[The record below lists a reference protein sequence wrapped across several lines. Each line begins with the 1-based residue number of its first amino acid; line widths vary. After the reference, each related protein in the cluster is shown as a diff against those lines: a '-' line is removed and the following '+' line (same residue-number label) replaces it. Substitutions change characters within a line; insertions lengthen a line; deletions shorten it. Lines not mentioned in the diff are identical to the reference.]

1 MGHQVI
7 EAATVD
13 EALALSDIPGLNW
26 VISDLRLGPEDGV
39 SLLTQLAHRA
49 PGLQLALMTSVP
61 ATDPRREEAASRWP
75 VLPKPVDRVQLARL
89 FCTGRGGMNE
99 PLVTILDDEPQIR
112 TMLSDALTEA
122 GFRTAAFARAT
133 EFEAALKRQTPDV
146 CLVDLGLPDRD
157 GLALVHRLALESGA
171 AIIIIS
177 GRAQVQDRVT
187 GLELGADDYIIKPF
201 DPAEVVARIRARLR
215 VPASAPKP
223 WRRRS
228 STAGPRISTA
238 TCWSRTTATEVA
250 LSHAEGEVLRLFPRK
265 PQAPDFPQQ
274 MQESLGGAAGE
285 SFDRAMDVR
294 ISRLRTKLGEDPKN
308 PRLIKTIYGAG
319 YIFLGDV
326 TWR

>member
-1 MGHQVI
+1 MK
-7 EAATVD
+7 AATD
-13 EALALSDIPGLNW
+13 S
-26 VISDLRLGPEDGV
+26 R
-39 SLLTQLAHRA
+39 AHVA
-49 PGLQLALMTSVP
+49 
-61 ATDPRREEAASRWP
+61 
-75 VLPKPVDRVQLARL
+75 
-89 FCTGRGGMNE
+89 
-99 PLVTILDDEPQIR
+99 ILDDEPEVR
-112 TMLSDALTEA
+112 RMLSDALEEA
-122 GFRTAAFARAT
+122 GFRTSSFSRAT
-133 EFEAALKRQTPDV
+133 EFEVALKRTAPDV

-215 VPASAPKP
+215 KVRSDATRSASVARFSG
-223 WRRRS
+223 W
-228 STAGPRISTA
+228 TAYFDRYVLVDDSGAETPF
-238 TCWSRTTATEVA
+238 
-250 LSHAEGEVLRLFPRK
+250 SHAEGEVLRLFLDSPKRLISR
-265 PQAPDFPQQ
+265 AQ
-274 MQESLGGAAGE
+274 MQDMLGGAAGE

-326 TWR
+326 TWG

>member
-1 MGHQVI
+1 MTLTDMGHQVI
-7 EAATVD
+7 EAATVE

-26 VISDLRLGPEDGV
+26 VISDLRLGGEDGV
-39 SLLTQLAHRA
+39 SLLSRLSTARPH
-49 PGLQLALMTSVP
+49 LQLALMTSVP
-61 ATDPRREEAASRWP
+61 ATDPRRRRGGRPLAGPAETGGPGAAVAPLR
-75 VLPKPVDRVQLARL
+75 A
-89 FCTGRGGMNE
+89 GRGGMSE

-112 TMLSDALTEA
+112 TMLSEALTEA

-215 VPASAPKP
+215 VARPAP
-223 WRRRS
+223 RRRRPRS
-228 STAGPRISTA
+228 STAGPPISTA
-238 TCWSRTTATEVA
+238 TCW
-250 LSHAEGEVLRLFPRK
+250 
-265 PQAPDFPQQ
+265 
-274 MQESLGGAAGE
+274 
-285 SFDRAMDVR
+285 
-294 ISRLRTKLGEDPKN
+294 
-308 PRLIKTIYGAG
+308 
-319 YIFLGDV
+319 
-326 TWR
+326 